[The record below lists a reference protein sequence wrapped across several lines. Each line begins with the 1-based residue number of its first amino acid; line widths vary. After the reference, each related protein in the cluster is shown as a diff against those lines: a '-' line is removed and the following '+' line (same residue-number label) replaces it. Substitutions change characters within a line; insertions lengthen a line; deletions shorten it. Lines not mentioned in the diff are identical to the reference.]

1 MSYPQEVTATVRV
14 LRHSDDLVH
23 LRPGEIAVVG
33 LADPVWLAAFDRAAG
48 LVSEVGGWLA
58 HLAILARE
66 KDLPAVFGVA
76 QAMQQLRSG
85 DVVTLGGDG
94 SVRVLERV
102 PNPQV

>member
-1 MSYPQEVTATVRV
+1 
-14 LRHSDDLVH
+14 LRHADDLVH
-23 LRPGEIAVVG
+23 LRVGEIAVVG
-33 LADPVWLAAFDRAAG
+33 LADPVWLGGFDRAAG

-85 DVVTLGGDG
+85 DVVTLGVDG
-94 SVRVLERV
+94 SVRVEQRL
-102 PNPQV
+102 

>member
-1 MSYPQEVTATVRV
+1 MQDPWFLFDVIQV
-14 LRHSDDLVH
+14 
-23 LRPGEIAVVG
+23 RPGEIAVVG

-48 LVSEVGGWLA
+48 LVSEVGGRLA

-66 KDLPAVFGVA
+66 KNLPAVFGVA

-85 DVVTLGGDG
+85 DVVTLGVDG
-94 SVRVLERV
+94 TVRVLERV